1 MNVSSI
7 SNLSQNI
14 ILNMPNICPKCYK
27 NPKAHSFKLLKTSLN
42 IPVFY
47 TDPGEAEDYADSD
60 GILFH
65 YENMLKLYGN
75 KEWIWVFNCDNL
87 AMKHS
92 MEFSTARRVAILI
105 SEKYYNIKQIYVLNS
120 NFIFNIMLNI
130 VYPFLNE
137 KVKDLIITINKLPF
151 EVYI

>member
-1 MNVSSI
+1 
-7 SNLSQNI
+7 
-14 ILNMPNICPKCYK
+14 
-27 NPKAHSFKLLKTSLN
+27 
-42 IPVFY
+42 
-47 TDPGEAEDYADSD
+47 
-60 GILFH
+60 
-65 YENMLKLYGN
+65 
-75 KEWIWVFNCDNL
+75 
-87 AMKHS
+87 MKHS